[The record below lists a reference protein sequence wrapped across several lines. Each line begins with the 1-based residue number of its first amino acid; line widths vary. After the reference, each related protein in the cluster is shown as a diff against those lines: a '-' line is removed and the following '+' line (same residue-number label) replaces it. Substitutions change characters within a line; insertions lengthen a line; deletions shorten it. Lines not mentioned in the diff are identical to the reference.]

1 MGTGC
6 GQAKEPLLRKEGID
20 ASFHALFERRQHA
33 FRPHTRFR
41 PRPTGADLSC
51 LCSLRHCRRWRFRVC
66 GRHALHLPGSLCST
80 PITGASLLVWTLCL
94 LPGRLFGSSQSMNT
108 GLHPIGQVSL
118 RHAHIPCGHS
128 VANHLMA
135 LRRRFCA
142 LPFSAAHARSHP
154 CRTSP
159 LTRQARR
166 THPAESRSS
175 SYGLVHHLRL
185 LPTPPRGGAV
195 IVSFRPESV
204 CLERTC
210 TSLDV
215 CAWRRTRSRPRA
227 GAWIETRGRVCFRRK
242 DRSRPRAGAW
252 IETRDHYRDRTA
264 RTESRPRAGAWIETF
279 ALVPRRRGFES
290 RPRAGAWI
298 ETD

>member
-1 MGTGC
+1 
-6 GQAKEPLLRKEGID
+6 
-20 ASFHALFERRQHA
+20 
-33 FRPHTRFR
+33 
-41 PRPTGADLSC
+41 
-51 LCSLRHCRRWRFRVC
+51 
-66 GRHALHLPGSLCST
+66 
-80 PITGASLLVWTLCL
+80 
-94 LPGRLFGSSQSMNT
+94 
-108 GLHPIGQVSL
+108 
-118 RHAHIPCGHS
+118 IPCGHS

-159 LTRQARR
+159 FTRQARR

-215 CAWRRTRSRPRA
+215 CAWRRTGSACAAGRLGAAGSDRKHERLGRDGALVFSGPIRQRA
-227 GAWIETRGRVCFRRK
+227 
-242 DRSRPRAGAW
+242 SL
-252 IETRDHYRDRTA
+252 RDARRTA
-264 RTESRPRAGAWIETF
+264 SVFPPFLRFS
-279 ALVPRRRGFES
+279 VV
-290 RPRAGAWI
+290 
-298 ETD
+298 